1 MLFVVDIGDKW
12 KRETASPEDSL
23 FVVLMVGEPLTHV
36 TDKDW
41 GQSIHQ
47 FLAKPRAA

>member
-1 MLFVVDIGDKW
+1 MQFFLFVFFLILFVVDIGDKW

-36 TDKDW
+36 TDKD
-41 GQSIHQ
+41 
-47 FLAKPRAA
+47 